1 MKNLKNGRQGIV
13 ETTIL
18 EFKNKGI
25 SSIEE
30 IRTYLINTYNLT
42 VSRTLLRKRIEG
54 LSF

>member
-1 MKNLKNGRQGIV
+1 MKNLKNRKLGVV
-13 ETTIL
+13 EATIL

-42 VSRTLLRKRIEG
+42 VSRPLLRKRIDG